1 MGYSLIGA
9 LVLALDLIAIFSL
22 LMGRASVAHKLLWI
36 VLILCLP
43 VLGMILYYL
52 LGRSPA
58 DA

>member
-1 MGYSLIGA
+1 MGYSLVGA
-9 LVLALDLIAIFSL
+9 LVLALDLIAIASL

-43 VLGMILYYL
+43 VLGMILYFL